1 MVYFVYETKLY
12 IYSMMEVFSMK
23 RRALSLLL
31 AFLLA
36 GGMISCSEQS
46 AGEPEVPAD
55 DPAAPA
61 AENAEPA
68 ETEDPYAHL
77 YEDLPSGD
85 FEGRSF
91 TVLTPIH
98 AESDFV
104 GEVDGDVISEA
115 VYRRNLKVEE
125 DLNVTVVPISEAGL
139 WDDQANYINKI
150 KVSVMAADD
159 SYQLI
164 SGYAA
169 YITSIASEGVLAN
182 WNDVADVNFEKP
194 WWNSDIVYEMD
205 VAGKLFYITG
215 DLSMTSLD
223 YLFCLF
229 FNKDMMTDFG
239 FEAPYDIVRDG
250 AWTFDVMNSYIEP
263 VNIDVNGDGKMTIDD
278 MYGYSSDTTNFISA
292 YQAAFDADITVKDEN
307 GLPVLAIGE
316 ESFVDKFNTMYTF
329 LVDSPSVYL
338 STNEGSYTDDLNR
351 EATKVFSEGRALFE
365 AQLLGNSA
373 ALRNVEIEFGILPY
387 PKYNEEQTDYMTTA
401 WDAYNLFCLPLT
413 ADLDFVGKITE
424 YMAACSFEI
433 VLPAF
438 YDKAL
443 ISKYTRD
450 TESADMIAIIR
461 ESATYNFGQVNSI
474 HCSSCGHIYRDL
486 VSAKNPNIASKVAS
500 SMKPMTKSLER
511 FIEKSYINV
520 P

>member
-1 MVYFVYETKLY
+1 
-12 IYSMMEVFSMK
+12 MK
-23 RRALSLLL
+23 RRVLSLLL
-31 AFLLA
+31 VLLLA
-36 GGMISCSEQS
+36 GGMISCSETTNT
-46 AGEPEVPAD
+46 
-55 DPAAPA
+55 DPSAAPA
-61 AENAEPA
+61 DNTAVPSAEEAEP
-68 ETEDPYAHL
+68 EEPEDPNAHL
-77 YEDLPSGD
+77 YEDLPTGD

-91 TVLTPIH
+91 SILTPIH
-98 AESDFV
+98 SESDFI

-125 DLNVTVVPISEAGL
+125 DLNITIVPISEAGL
-139 WDDQANYINKI
+139 WGDQDGYINKI

-169 YITSIASEGVLAN
+169 YITSIASEGVLSN

-194 WWNSDIVYEMD
+194 WWNQDIVYEMD
-205 VAGKLFYITG
+205 VAGKLFYVTG

-229 FNKDMMTDFG
+229 FNKDLMSDFG
-239 FEAPYDIVRDG
+239 FEAPYEIVKEG
-250 AWTFDVMNSYIEP
+250 AWTFDVMTSYVEP

-278 MYGYSSDTTNFISA
+278 MYGYSSDMTNFISA
-292 YQAAFDADITVKDEN
+292 YQAAFDADITVKDDN
-307 GLPVLAIGE
+307 GLPVLAITE
-316 ESFVDKFNTMYTF
+316 ESFVDKFTTMYTF
-329 LVDSPSVYL
+329 LVDSPSVFL
-338 STNEGSYTDDLNR
+338 SGTEGDYTDDLNR
-351 EATKVFSEGRALFE
+351 EATKLFAEGRALFE
-365 AQLLGNSA
+365 AQLLGSSA
-373 ALRNVEIEFGILPY
+373 ALRNVEIDFGILPY
-387 PKYNEEQTDYMTTA
+387 PKYTEDQANYMTTA
-401 WDAYNLFCLPLT
+401 WDAYNLFCIPLT

-424 YMAACSFEI
+424 YMAAYSFDI

-443 ISKYTRD
+443 ISKYARD
-450 TESADMIAIIR
+450 TESADMIEIIR

-500 SMKPMTKSLER
+500 SLKPMTKSLER
-511 FIEKSYINV
+511 FIEKSYIDV

>member
-1 MVYFVYETKLY
+1 
-12 IYSMMEVFSMK
+12 MK
-23 RRALSLLL
+23 RRVLSLLL
-31 AFLLA
+31 ALFLA
-36 GGMISCSEQS
+36 GGMISCSETTNTDPSTSPADNTAVPS
-46 AGEPEVPAD
+46 AEETEPE
-55 DPAAPA
+55 
-61 AENAEPA
+61 EP
-68 ETEDPYAHL
+68 EDPNAHL
-77 YEDLPSGD
+77 YEDLPAGD

-91 TVLTPIH
+91 SILTPIH
-98 AESDFV
+98 SESDFI

-125 DLNVTVVPISEAGL
+125 DLNITIVPISEAGL

-194 WWNSDIVYEMD
+194 WWNRDIVYEMD

-229 FNKDMMTDFG
+229 FNKNLMNDVG
-239 FEAPYDIVRDG
+239 LELPYDIVKEG
-250 AWTFDVMNSYIEP
+250 AWTFDRMTSYAET
-263 VNIDVNGDGKMTIDD
+263 VSIDMNGDGKMTIDD
-278 MYGYSSDTTNFISA
+278 VYGYASDMTNFVSA

-307 GLPVLAIGE
+307 GLPVLAITE
-316 ESFVDKFNTMYTF
+316 ESFIDKFSAMYTF
-329 LVDSPSVYL
+329 LVDSPSVFL
-338 STNEGSYTDDLNR
+338 APAETDYTDDLNR
-351 EATKVFSEGRALFE
+351 DVTKLFAEGRALFE
-365 AQLLGNSA
+365 PQLLGNSA
-373 ALRNVEIEFGILPY
+373 ALRNVEIDFGILPY
-387 PKYNEEQTDYMTTA
+387 PKYTEEQSNYMTTA
-401 WDAYNLFCLPLT
+401 WDAYNLFCIPLT

-424 YMAACSFEI
+424 YMAAYSFDI

-443 ISKYTRD
+443 ISKYARD
-450 TESADMIAIIR
+450 TESADMIGIIR

-474 HCSSCGHIYRDL
+474 HCSHCGHIFREL
-486 VSAKNPNIASKVAS
+486 VSAKDPNISSKIAKS
-500 SMKPMTKSLER
+500 IKPMTKSLER
-511 FIEKSYINV
+511 FIEKSYIDV

>member
-1 MVYFVYETKLY
+1 
-12 IYSMMEVFSMK
+12 MK
-23 RRALSLLL
+23 RRVLSLLL
-31 AFLLA
+31 ALFLA
-36 GGMISCSEQS
+36 GGMISCSETTNTDPSTSPENAAAVPS
-46 AGEPEVPAD
+46 AEETEPE
-55 DPAAPA
+55 
-61 AENAEPA
+61 EP
-68 ETEDPYAHL
+68 EDTNAHL
-77 YEDLPSGD
+77 YEDLPAGD

-91 TVLTPIH
+91 SILTPIH
-98 AESDFV
+98 SESDFI

-125 DLNVTVVPISEAGL
+125 DLNITIVPISEAGL

-194 WWNSDIVYEMD
+194 WWNRDIVYEMD

-229 FNKDMMTDFG
+229 FNKNLMNDVG
-239 FEAPYDIVRDG
+239 LELPYDIVKEG
-250 AWTFDVMNSYIEP
+250 AWTFDCMTSYAET
-263 VNIDVNGDGKMTIDD
+263 VSIDMNGDGKMTIDD
-278 MYGYSSDTTNFISA
+278 VYGYASDMTNFVSA

-307 GLPVLAIGE
+307 GLPVLAITE
-316 ESFVDKFNTMYTF
+316 ESFIDKFSAMYTF
-329 LVDSPSVYL
+329 LVDSPSVFL
-338 STNEGSYTDDLNR
+338 APAETDYTDDLNR
-351 EATKVFSEGRALFE
+351 DVTKLFAEGRALFE
-365 AQLLGNSA
+365 PQLLGNSA
-373 ALRNVEIEFGILPY
+373 ALRNVEIDFGILPY
-387 PKYNEEQTDYMTTA
+387 PKYTEEQSNYMTTA
-401 WDAYNLFCLPLT
+401 WDAYNLFCIPLT

-424 YMAACSFEI
+424 YMAAYSFDI

-443 ISKYTRD
+443 ISKYARD
-450 TESADMIAIIR
+450 TESADMIGIIR

-474 HCSSCGHIYRDL
+474 HCSHCGHIFREL
-486 VSAKNPNIASKVAS
+486 VSAKDPNISSKIAKS
-500 SMKPMTKSLER
+500 IKPMTKSLER
-511 FIEKSYINV
+511 FIEKSYIDV

>member
-1 MVYFVYETKLY
+1 
-12 IYSMMEVFSMK
+12 MK
-23 RRALSLLL
+23 RRVLSLLL
-31 AFLLA
+31 ALFLA
-36 GGMISCSEQS
+36 GGMISCSETTNTDPS
-46 AGEPEVPAD
+46 AAVENAAAAPSAEETVPAEPED
-55 DPAAPA
+55 T
-61 AENAEPA
+61 N
-68 ETEDPYAHL
+68 AHL
-77 YEDLPSGD
+77 YEDLPTGD

-91 TVLTPIH
+91 SILTPIH
-98 AESDFV
+98 SENDFI
-104 GEVDGDVISEA
+104 GEAGGDVISDA

-125 DLNVTVVPISEAGL
+125 DLNVTIVPISEAGL
-139 WDDQANYINKI
+139 WGDQDGYINKI

-182 WNDVADVNFEKP
+182 WNDVADVNFTKP
-194 WWNSDIVYEMD
+194 WWNQDIVYEMN
-205 VAGKLFYITG
+205 VADKLFYVTG

-229 FNKDMMTDFG
+229 FNKDLMSDFG
-239 FEAPYDIVRDG
+239 LETPYEIVREG
-250 AWTFDVMNSYIEP
+250 AWTFDVMTSYVEP

-292 YQAAFDADITVKDEN
+292 YQAAFDADITVKDDN
-307 GLPVLAIGE
+307 GLPVLAITE
-316 ESFVDKFNTMYTF
+316 ESFVDKFTTMYTF
-329 LVDSPSVYL
+329 LVDSPSVFL
-338 STNEGSYTDDLNR
+338 SGTEGDYTDDLNR
-351 EATKVFSEGRALFE
+351 EATKIFSEGRALFE
-365 AQLLGNSA
+365 AQLLGSSA
-373 ALRNVEIEFGILPY
+373 ALRNVEIDFGILPY
-387 PKYNEEQTDYMTTA
+387 PKYTEDQANYMTTA
-401 WDAYNLFCLPLT
+401 WDAYNLFCIPLT

-424 YMAACSFEI
+424 YMAAYSFDI

-443 ISKYTRD
+443 ISKYARD

-486 VSAKNPNIASKVAS
+486 VGAKNSNIASKVAGS
-500 SMKPMTKSLER
+500 VKAMTKSLEK

>member
-1 MVYFVYETKLY
+1 
-12 IYSMMEVFSMK
+12 MK
-23 RRALSLLL
+23 RRVLSLLL

-36 GGMISCSEQS
+36 GGTVACSEQNPETPGTPAENS
-46 AGEPEVPAD
+46 AS
-55 DPAAPA
+55 PA
-61 AENAEPA
+61 AEETEPA
-68 ETEDPYAHL
+68 EPEDPNAHL
-77 YEDLPSGD
+77 YEDLPTGD

-91 TVLTPIH
+91 TILTPIH
-98 AESDFV
+98 SENDFI
-104 GEVDGDVISEA
+104 GEAGGDVISDA

-125 DLNVTVVPISEAGL
+125 DLNITIVPISEAGL

-194 WWNSDIVYEMD
+194 WWNQDIVNEMN

-229 FNKDMMTDFG
+229 FNKDMMSDFAL
-239 FEAPYDIVRDG
+239 ESPYDVVKEG
-250 AWTFDVMNSYIEP
+250 SWTFDVMTSYANS
-263 VNIDVNGDGKMTIDD
+263 VSIDVNGDGKMTIDD
-278 MYGYSSDTTNFISA
+278 MYGYASDMTNFVSA

-307 GLPVLAIGE
+307 GLPVLAVTD
-316 ESFVDKFNTMYTF
+316 ESFVDKFTVMYTF
-329 LVDSPSVYL
+329 LVDSPSVFL
-338 STNEGSYTDDLNR
+338 APSETSYTDDLNR
-351 EATKVFSEGRALFE
+351 DVTKLFSEGRTLFE

-373 ALRNVEIEFGILPY
+373 ALRNVEIDFGILPY
-387 PKYNEEQTDYMTTA
+387 PKYTEEQTDYMTTS

-413 ADLDFVGKITE
+413 ADLAFAGKITE
-424 YMAACSFEI
+424 YMAAYSFDI

-443 ISKYTRD
+443 ISKYARD

-474 HCSSCGHIYRDL
+474 HCSHCGHIFREL
-486 VSAKNPNIASKVAS
+486 VSAKDPNIASKIAKS
-500 SMKPMTKSLER
+500 IKPMTKSLER

>member
-1 MVYFVYETKLY
+1 
-12 IYSMMEVFSMK
+12 MK

-36 GGMISCSEQS
+36 GGTVACSEQN
-46 AGEPEVPAD
+46 PETPGT
-55 DPAAPA
+55 P
-61 AENAEPA
+61 AENSASPVAEETEPA
-68 ETEDPYAHL
+68 EPEDPNAHL
-77 YEDLPSGD
+77 YEDLPTGD

-91 TVLTPIH
+91 TILTPIH
-98 AESDFV
+98 SENDFI
-104 GEVDGDVISEA
+104 GEAGGDVISDA

-125 DLNVTVVPISEAGL
+125 DLNITIVPISEAGL

-194 WWNSDIVYEMD
+194 WWNQDIVNEMD

-229 FNKDMMTDFG
+229 FNKDMMSDFAL
-239 FEAPYDIVRDG
+239 EAPYDVVKEG
-250 AWTFDVMNSYIEP
+250 AWTFDVMTSYANS
-263 VNIDVNGDGKMTIDD
+263 VSIDVNGDGKMTIDD
-278 MYGYSSDTTNFISA
+278 MYGYASDMTNFVSA

-307 GLPVLAIGE
+307 GLPVLAVTD
-316 ESFVDKFNTMYTF
+316 ESFVDKFTVMYTF
-329 LVDSPSVYL
+329 LVDSPSVFL
-338 STNEGSYTDDLNR
+338 APSETSYTDDLNR
-351 EATKVFSEGRALFE
+351 DVTKLFSEGRTLFE

-373 ALRNVEIEFGILPY
+373 ALRNVEIDFGILPY
-387 PKYNEEQTDYMTTA
+387 PKYTEEQTDYMTTS

-413 ADLDFVGKITE
+413 ADLACAGKITE
-424 YMAACSFEI
+424 YMAAYSFDI

-443 ISKYTRD
+443 ISKYARD

-474 HCSSCGHIYRDL
+474 HCSHCGHIFREL
-486 VSAKNPNIASKVAS
+486 VSAKDPNIASKIAKS
-500 SMKPMTKSLER
+500 IKPMTKSLER

>member
-1 MVYFVYETKLY
+1 
-12 IYSMMEVFSMK
+12 MK
-23 RRALSLLL
+23 RRVFAMLL

-36 GGMISCSEQS
+36 GGMISCSEQN
-46 AGEPEVPAD
+46 AG
-55 DPAAPA
+55 DPAEPA
-61 AENAEPA
+61 NDPASVVAEETEPA
-68 ETEDPYAHL
+68 ETEDTDAYL

-98 AESDFV
+98 SENDFI

-125 DLNVTVVPISEAGL
+125 DLNVAVVPISEAGL
-139 WDDQANYINKI
+139 WGDQDNYINKI

-169 YITSIASEGVLAN
+169 YITSIASEGLLAN
-182 WNDVADVNFEKP
+182 WNNVADVNFEKP
-194 WWNSDIVYEMD
+194 WWNQDIVYEMD
-205 VAGKLFYITG
+205 VAGKLFYVTG

-229 FNKDMMTDFG
+229 FNKDLMADFG
-239 FEAPYDIVRDG
+239 LEAPYDIVKEG
-250 AWTFDVMNSYIEP
+250 AWTFDVMASYVEP

-278 MYGYSSDTTNFISA
+278 MYGYTSDMTNFVSA

-329 LVDSPSVYL
+329 LVDSPSVFL
-338 STNEGSYTDDLNR
+338 SGTEGDYTDDLNR
-351 EATKVFSEGRALFE
+351 EATKIFSEGRALFE

-387 PKYNEEQTDYMTTA
+387 PKYTAEQENYMTTA

-413 ADLDFVGKITE
+413 ADLSFVGKITE
-424 YMAACSFEI
+424 YMAAYSFDI

-443 ISKYTRD
+443 ISKYARD

-486 VSAKNPNIASKVAS
+486 VSAKNPNIASKVAG
-500 SMKPMTKSLER
+500 SMKAMTKSLEK
-511 FIEKSYINV
+511 FIEKSYIDV

>member
-1 MVYFVYETKLY
+1 MVYFVNETKLY

-55 DPAAPA
+55 GPAAPA

-278 MYGYSSDTTNFISA
+278 M
-292 YQAAFDADITVKDEN
+292 
-307 GLPVLAIGE
+307 
-316 ESFVDKFNTMYTF
+316 
-329 LVDSPSVYL
+329 
-338 STNEGSYTDDLNR
+338 
-351 EATKVFSEGRALFE
+351 
-365 AQLLGNSA
+365 
-373 ALRNVEIEFGILPY
+373 
-387 PKYNEEQTDYMTTA
+387 
-401 WDAYNLFCLPLT
+401 
-413 ADLDFVGKITE
+413 
-424 YMAACSFEI
+424 
-433 VLPAF
+433 
-438 YDKAL
+438 
-443 ISKYTRD
+443 
-450 TESADMIAIIR
+450 
-461 ESATYNFGQVNSI
+461 
-474 HCSSCGHIYRDL
+474 
-486 VSAKNPNIASKVAS
+486 
-500 SMKPMTKSLER
+500 
-511 FIEKSYINV
+511 
-520 P
+520 